1 MSKTW
6 KWILGI
12 LAALVIV
19 GVVVGAVFVWRNH
32 ALATMSLRAA
42 RPQANVPG
50 APSAP
55 NGPQLPYGQQGPL
68 KPNGLDND
76 RRYPMGGWSW
86 RGPMTRDR
94 GFSHFGRFMPFG
106 MGFFFLGG
114 LLRLIVPLG
123 VLALVAYVFYQMGK
137 RAGMATA
144 SSAAPPATPSA
155 PLPGE
160 SPKPGRRVAKN

>member
-19 GVVVGAVFVWRNH
+19 GAVAGAVFVWRNH
-32 ALATMSLRAA
+32 ALASVSLRAT
-42 RPQANVPG
+42 RPQLNIPG

-55 NGPQLPYGQQGPL
+55 TVPNGQQGPI
-68 KPNGLDND
+68 KPYGFGND
-76 RRYPMGGWSW
+76 RRYPMGGWGW
-86 RGPMTRDR
+86 RGPMMRDR

-106 MGFFFLGG
+106 IGFFFLGG
-114 LLRLIVPLG
+114 LLRLIIPLG
-123 VLALVAYVFYQMGK
+123 VLALVAYVFYQMGR
-137 RAGMATA
+137 RAGTATA
-144 SSAAPPATPSA
+144 SSVAPPATPSA